1 MKKSSS
7 LENKKNL
14 QRLSFEVSRTRAPL
28 VTLPPASGPPDLD
41 SCSFMMDCDR
51 QKSSGSPIFSLCEES
66 AVPSFSFGPKDQ
78 SEASFSNE
86 SREVTPSDVSLLDNT
101 STQSKWLKY
110 QNTRQCNLTAP
121 DRVDE
126 KVTDGFFAE
135 AVSGM
140 HFSNTGEREN
150 DAVNESS
157 LDSVHLQMMKH
168 MLQQQQQDFSSQD
181 SVCRKKAFSLN
192 INEASKTEEIQNLL
206 GEYAY
211 YNCSLTGGLQ
221 VRKCTSVFLVH
232 LFQYLSEFQQKNYQS
247 HTGKMILVLKPVAL
261 GFFLEFSRTLAT
273 VTFFKKILF
282 IYLMNL
288 FGCTRS

>member
-7 LENKKNL
+7 LENKNL

-28 VTLPPASGPPDLD
+28 VALPPASGPPDSD
-41 SCSFMMDCDR
+41 SCSRMTDRDR
-51 QKSSGSPIFSLCEES
+51 QKASGPPIFSLREES

-86 SREVTPSDVSLLDNT
+86 SREVTPSEVSLLDNT

-110 QNTRQCNLTAP
+110 QNTRQCNLTTP

-126 KVTDGFFAE
+126 KVTDGFFAK

-140 HFSNTGEREN
+140 RFSNTGEREN

-157 LDSVHLQMMKH
+157 LDSVYLQMMKH

-192 INEASKTEEIQNLL
+192 INEASKTEEVQNML
-206 GEYAY
+206 GEYAC
-211 YNCSLTGGLQ
+211 YNCSVTGDLQ
-221 VRKCTSVFLVH
+221 VRKCPSVFLVH

-247 HTGKMILVLKPVAL
+247 HTGEMILVLKPVAL
-261 GFFLEFSRTLAT
+261 GFFFFFFFKSFPELLLQSH
-273 VTFFKKILF
+273 FFKKFFLF
-282 IYLMNL
+282 IY
-288 FGCTRS
+288 